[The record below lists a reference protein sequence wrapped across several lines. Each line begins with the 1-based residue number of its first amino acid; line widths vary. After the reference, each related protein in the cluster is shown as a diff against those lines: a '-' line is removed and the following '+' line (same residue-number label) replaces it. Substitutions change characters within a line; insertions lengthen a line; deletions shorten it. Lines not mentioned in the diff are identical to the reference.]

1 MGLWLDLN
9 WYELS
14 SLGIVRSDKDTALQN
29 WFLSQRSEIVGL
41 NRSGIICTGQCCA
54 LGDAGG
60 RQIKPFKRWPS
71 LGESLIEPFFWFGS
85 EREHLLY
92 LQYIHSDSTN
102 KELQRLIICVTHS
115 LSHRPQIAGLSN
127 KPGVPSW
134 WISYR
139 VVLLFMCALC
149 RLFLFCTSLVDQ
161 LGWACVHLQCWFCP
175 HTRTYKI
182 QGSWSIIC
190 TPWKRCGGGLL

>member
-1 MGLWLDLN
+1 MGLWLGLN

-14 SLGIVRSDKDTALQN
+14 SLGNVRWDKDTALQN
-29 WFLSQRSEIVGL
+29 WFLSKRSEIVGL
-41 NRSGIICTGQCCA
+41 NRPRFSA
-54 LGDAGG
+54 LGNVHWEMPVDGK
-60 RQIKPFKRWPS
+60 QS
-71 LGESLIEPFFWFGS
+71 LSRDDHHWHESLIEPFFWFGS

-92 LQYIHSDSTN
+92 LQYIYSDSTN

-115 LSHRPQIAGLSN
+115 LSHLPQIAGLSN
-127 KPGVPSW
+127 EPGVPSW

>member
-92 LQYIHSDSTN
+92 LQYIYSDSTN

-149 RLFLFCTSLVDQ
+149 RLFLALFFPTWSAWLGVCTFVMLISGID
-161 LGWACVHLQCWFCP
+161 AP
-175 HTRTYKI
+175 PRTV
-182 QGSWSIIC
+182 G
-190 TPWKRCGGGLL
+190 RGGVPRPTSSHKND